1 MNDKSF
7 PLPSLVESHELM
19 THDFAKFT
27 RDLLVTPKD
36 HRYYYYSLVLKP
48 RSVVIIGTTRDGH
61 YLLTREY
68 RHPTGQV
75 ILGCPGGLVEENEDL
90 LIAAERELLEETGYG
105 AETFDI
111 IGETFGFPGITGQ
124 KMTIVKATNVFYKK
138 EPVLEPSEFIIPLLL
153 TPDELRERLSAE
165 HVDSLLCSALFF
177 YHLKNL

>member
-1 MNDKSF
+1 MNDEPF
-7 PLPSLVESHELM
+7 PLPSLIESHELM
-19 THDFAKFT
+19 SHDFAKFT
-27 RDLLVTPKD
+27 RDLLVTPKE

-48 RSVVIIGTTRDGH
+48 RSVVIIGTTKEGL

-75 ILGCPGGLVEENEDL
+75 VLGCPGGLVEESEDL
-90 LIAAERELLEETGYG
+90 LAAAERELLEETGYG

-124 KMTIVKATNVFYKK
+124 KTTIVRAANVFYKK
-138 EPVLEPSEFIIPLLL
+138 EPDLEPSEFIIPLLL
-153 TPDELRERLSAE
+153 TPDELHNRLSFE

-177 YHLKNL
+177 HNLKSV